1 MKILILSGSARQES
15 FNAKLAELA
24 VAHAKGKGM
33 DVDYATGAQLRELP
47 MFDQD
52 QEARD
57 GMPASA
63 KDLAWSHAAFL
74 TCVNARQPIPEVG

>member
-24 VAHAKGKGM
+24 IAHAKGKGV

-47 MFDQD
+47 MFDQL
-52 QEARD
+52 
-57 GMPASA
+57 
-63 KDLAWSHAAFL
+63 DLICKA
-74 TCVNARQPIPEVG
+74 VNAEYERRGASLFISGEGCGN